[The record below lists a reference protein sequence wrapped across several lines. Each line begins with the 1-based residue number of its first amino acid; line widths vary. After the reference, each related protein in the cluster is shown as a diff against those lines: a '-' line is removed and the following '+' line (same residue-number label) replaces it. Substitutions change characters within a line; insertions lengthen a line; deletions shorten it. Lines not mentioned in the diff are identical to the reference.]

1 MKHHGPN
8 FAVYLA
14 RLINYRRP
22 LINRLRDPAV
32 KLDQVERTFLADVL
46 EDRVKWPRGGSKS
59 VAAHRKHLR
68 VAATYLEFVR
78 GAPRKGQIG
87 DAEEFAADRCDIADV
102 RIVRR
107 HVKYAKALTDGRWRW
122 WDMASR
128 LARKGKIKQL
138 HRTY

>member
-1 MKHHGPN
+1 MKHHGPK

-14 RLINYRRP
+14 RLINHRRP
-22 LINRLRDPAV
+22 LIDRLRDPAV
-32 KLDQVERTFLADVL
+32 TLDQVERAFLADVL

-59 VAAHRKHLR
+59 
-68 VAATYLEFVR
+68 
-78 GAPRKGQIG
+78 
-87 DAEEFAADRCDIADV
+87 V

>member
-22 LINRLRDPAV
+22 LISRLRDPAV
-32 KLDQVERTFLADVL
+32 TLDQVEREFLADVL
-46 EDRVKWPRGGSKS
+46 EDRVKWPRGGPKS
-59 VAAHRKHLR
+59 VDARRKQLR
-68 VAATYLEFVR
+68 VAATYLEFAR
-78 GAPRKGQIG
+78 GDPRKGQIG

-102 RIVRR
+102 RMVRR

-128 LARKGKIKQL
+128 LARKGKIEQL